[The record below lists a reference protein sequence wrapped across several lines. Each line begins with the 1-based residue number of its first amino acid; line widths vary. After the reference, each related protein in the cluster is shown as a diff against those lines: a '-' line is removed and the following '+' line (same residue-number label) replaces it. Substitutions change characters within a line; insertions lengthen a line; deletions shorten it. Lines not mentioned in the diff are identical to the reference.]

1 MSHYKTIQALGT
13 PIVLHSGITKMLGSI
28 TASCLLSHIMYWA
41 DKTDNPLG
49 FYRTLDELY
58 AETSLTEGELRAA
71 RKKLV
76 SLGIITETYKRLEHR
91 LYFKFNA
98 DKFDELFS
106 NHLATCANHI
116 SPSVNLTGGEIGK
129 AVYPNDNFTDGSMLN
144 SQVVSGEINK
154 SLYTKITTKNTTES
168 KSTPAQ
174 TSDSN
179 DNNQESSSKQSKL
192 IKPDDV
198 SEQVWQDLLK
208 FRKQKTRSDMTVT
221 AWNRNFKQLL
231 IANQATGHSLDDL
244 IAFWI
249 AQGWQGFESEWYL
262 NRQSQNQAPQSVQQS
277 ITANKPATNGFSA
290 YGLNYLA
297 IGKMTAKETFDA
309 VMAKMGRMHTF
320 DEAYQLLKDE
330 LSGAVA

>member
-106 NHLATCANHI
+106 IHLATCKNHI
-116 SPSVNLTGGEIGK
+116 SP
-129 AVYPNDNFTDGSMLN
+129 NDKFTDGSVINL
-144 SQVVSGEINK
+144 QVGSGKNNK

-168 KSTPAQ
+168 ECTPAQ
-174 TSDSN
+174 TSGLVKSSN
-179 DNNQESSSKQSKL
+179 DKQASDSKQSKL
-192 IKPDDV
+192 IKPDDI

-262 NRQSQNQAPQSVQQS
+262 NRQGQAAQQT
-277 ITANKPATNGFSA
+277 IGANKPATNSFSA

-297 IGKMTAKETFDA
+297 LGTMTAKETFEA

-320 DEAYQLLKDE
+320 EEAYQLLKND

>member
-106 NHLATCANHI
+106 IHLATCKNHI
-116 SPSVNLTGGEIGK
+116 SPSVNLTGDEIEK
-129 AVYPNDNFTDGSMLN
+129 AISPNDKFTDGSVMNL
-144 SQVVSGEINK
+144 QVGSGKNNK

-168 KSTPAQ
+168 ECTPAQ
-174 TSDSN
+174 TSGLVKSSN
-179 DNNQESSSKQSKL
+179 DKQASDSKQSKL
-192 IKPDDV
+192 IKPDDI

-262 NRQSQNQAPQSVQQS
+262 NRQGQAAQQT
-277 ITANKPATNGFSA
+277 IGANKPATNSFSA

-297 IGKMTAKETFDA
+297 LGTMTAKETFEA

-320 DEAYQLLKDE
+320 EEAYHLLKDE

>member
-106 NHLATCANHI
+106 IHLATCENHI
-116 SPSVNLTGGEIGK
+116 SPPVKL
-129 AVYPNDNFTDGSMLN
+129 TDGSVMNL
-144 SQVVSGEINK
+144 QVGSGKNNK

-168 KSTPAQ
+168 EGTPAQ
-174 TSDSN
+174 TSGLVKSSN
-179 DNNQESSSKQSKL
+179 DKQASDSKESKL
-192 IKPDDV
+192 IKPDDI

-262 NRQSQNQAPQSVQQS
+262 NRQGQAAQQT
-277 ITANKPATNGFSA
+277 IGANKPATNSFSA

-297 IGKMTAKETFDA
+297 LGTMTAKETFEA
-309 VMAKMGRMHTF
+309 VTAKMGRMHTF
-320 DEAYQLLKDE
+320 EEAYRLLKDE

>member
-106 NHLATCANHI
+106 VHLATCENHI
-116 SPSVNLTGGEIGK
+116 SPSVNLTGGEIEK
-129 AVYPNDNFTDGSMLN
+129 AISPNDNFTDGSMLN
-144 SQVVSGEINK
+144 SQVGSGENNK
-154 SLYTKITTKNTTES
+154 SLYTKTTTKNTTES

-179 DNNQESSSKQSKL
+179 DHKQASDSKQSKL
-192 IKPDDV
+192 IKPDDI

-262 NRQSQNQAPQSVQQS
+262 NRQGQAAQQT
-277 ITANKPATNGFSA
+277 IGANKPATHSFSA

-297 IGKMTAKETFDA
+297 LGTMTAKETFEA

-320 DEAYQLLKDE
+320 EEAYRLLKDE

>member
-116 SPSVNLTGGEIGK
+116 SPSVNLTGGEIEK
-129 AVYPNDNFTDGSMLN
+129 AVSPNDKLTDGSVINL
-144 SQVVSGEINK
+144 QVGNGKNNK

-174 TSDSN
+174 TSGLVKSSN
-179 DNNQESSSKQSKL
+179 DKQASDSKQSKL
-192 IKPDDV
+192 IKPDDI

-262 NRQSQNQAPQSVQQS
+262 NRQGQAVQQT
-277 ITANKPATNGFSA
+277 IGANKPATNSFSA

-297 IGKMTAKETFDA
+297 LGTMTAKETFEA

-320 DEAYQLLKDE
+320 DEAYQILRDE